1 MAKQP
6 LLSTPQKGVRESQKC
21 ANLRYLSVVVMAI
34 SHPRQHV
41 TSLLFFDELTEQIFL
56 SGKTGATYMHEA
68 QYVTLGGNGF

>member
-1 MAKQP
+1 
-6 LLSTPQKGVRESQKC
+6 
-21 ANLRYLSVVVMAI
+21 MAI